1 MRRARVDAD
10 ALQTRR
16 ARGTVERRATPR
28 RSRRVDVRRRRARE
42 AVVDARR
49 GDGRVERRNSV
60 RCYGRAGARASQGR
74 RSAENRSRRSDAS
87 RRIATHRDARRTVN
101 ERDGGRNEREDAAR
115 GGVRDSGESS
125 GDDWNADGASSR
137 ADGGRRAR
145 AKTRLE
151 RLTTERRCVVARRHR

>member
-1 MRRARVDAD
+1 MRRACVVTG
-10 ALQTRR
+10 AL
-16 ARGTVERRATPR
+16 P
-28 RSRRVDVRRRRARE
+28 
-42 AVVDARR
+42 
-49 GDGRVERRNSV
+49 
-60 RCYGRAGARASQGR
+60 ARASQGR